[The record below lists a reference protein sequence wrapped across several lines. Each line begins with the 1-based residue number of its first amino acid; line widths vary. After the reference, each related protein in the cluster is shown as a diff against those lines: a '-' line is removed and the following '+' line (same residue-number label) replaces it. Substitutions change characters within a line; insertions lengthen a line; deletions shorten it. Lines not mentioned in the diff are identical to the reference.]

1 MMTQPAPGE
10 PGPGTPG
17 ATRTPGASGQRLW
30 PWLRRPQGVFAV
42 VIAVAVI
49 ATIIVV
55 AASGGHGG
63 SGGSTSGVSVS
74 AGSVNQVDLQA
85 VPGQLTIVGAA
96 TGRVTLNGHLAWNG
110 HAQPSSTT
118 RMVSPHTLRLVYRC
132 AAGSPCTAHWRLV
145 VPRHTAV
152 VLSQPS
158 GHISV
163 SGLGGALRITA
174 ASVDI
179 SATGLRSPSLTA
191 TITSGHLTA
200 GFAAAPQKVDITLT
214 SAQATLRLPANVS
227 YAVSDQVISGYVH
240 VGIPQAA
247 TAPRGVTA
255 RVVSGELELLPA

>member
-1 MMTQPAPGE
+1 MISQPVPGE
-10 PGPGTPG
+10 PGPHAPG
-17 ATRTPGASGQRLW
+17 AARTHGVSGQRLW
-30 PWLRRPQGVFAV
+30 AWLRRPQGVFAAV
-42 VIAVAVI
+42 VAVA
-49 ATIIVV
+49 AVV
-55 AASGGHGG
+55 ALVVAAASGGSG
-63 SGGSTSGVSVS
+63 SPGNTSGVSVS

-85 VPGQLTIVGAA
+85 VPGKLTIVGAA
-96 TGRVTLNGHLAWNG
+96 TGRVTLTGHLAWNG
-110 HAQPSSTT
+110 HAHPSAAT
-118 RMVSPHTLRLVYRC
+118 RMVSPHTLRMTYRC
-132 AAGSPCTAHWRLV
+132 AAGSPCTARWRLV

-158 GHISV
+158 GNVVV

-174 ASVDI
+174 ASVDV

-200 GFAAAPQKVDITLT
+200 GFAAPPRSVDVTLT

-227 YAVSDQVISGYVH
+227 YAVSDQVVSGYVH
-240 VGIPQAA
+240 VAIPQAA

>member
-1 MMTQPAPGE
+1 MISQPAPGAA
-10 PGPGTPG
+10 GPGTPG
-17 ATRTPGASGQRLW
+17 PARTPGAPRDRLW
-30 PWLRRPQGVFAV
+30 AWLRRPQGVFAV

-55 AASGGHGG
+55 AASGGPGG
-63 SGGSTSGVSVS
+63 SGGNTSGVSVS
-74 AGSVNQVDLQA
+74 AGSVNRVDLQA

-96 TGRVTLNGHLAWNG
+96 TGRVTLNGKLAWNG
-110 HAQPSSTT
+110 HAQPSATT

-152 VLSQPS
+152 ALSQPS
-158 GHISV
+158 GHIIV
-163 SGLGGALRITA
+163 SGLDGALQITA
-174 ASVDI
+174 TSVNV
-179 SATGLRSPSLTA
+179 SATGLRSPSLNA

-200 GFAAAPQKVDITLT
+200 AFAAAPRKVDVTLT

-227 YAVSDQVISGYVH
+227 YAVSDQVVSGYVH
-240 VGIPQAA
+240 VGVPQAA
-247 TAPRGVTA
+247 AAPRGVTA